1 MTDLAQSAKAR
12 ILFVDDEPRILVA
25 MKALFRSQYD
35 VFTASSG
42 AQAVELLQTEAV
54 DVVVSDQRMP
64 NMTGV
69 EVLREARKLRPR
81 AIRVLLTGYSD
92 LSAILDAIN
101 DGEIFRY
108 INKPWSNPDLRA
120 TIAAAVAAAEVEDLA
135 AELPA
140 NRDVAA
146 SADNAPAPAEAAPEA
161 APVPANVLPL
171 TAAPLSNGP
180 GLLVLDDDEKTCL
193 TLQRVLGRDR
203 PVYTAHTLESALS
216 ILERHEV
223 GVIISEVAVAGESVI
238 DLLSALRQHH
248 PSLVAIVLASQADA
262 GQSIELINQGQIYRF
277 LNKPV
282 GEGMLRGSV
291 NLAFRRFDILKS
303 NPNQTRRL
311 VADVVPD
318 AAEKKGI
325 FKRIGQLFGRR
336 A

>member
-1 MTDLAQSAKAR
+1 MTDFVQSAKAR

-25 MKALFRSQYD
+25 MKALFRSQYE
-35 VFTASSG
+35 VFTANSG
-42 AQAVELLQTEAV
+42 AQAMELLQSEPV

-135 AELPA
+135 AALPIEP
-140 NRDVAA
+140 D
-146 SADNAPAPAEAAPEA
+146 SGAAPSRQA
-161 APVPANVLPL
+161 DGGPGGSAVLPL
-171 TAAPLSNGP
+171 HNPAAQATGP
-180 GLLVLDDDEKTCL
+180 GLLVLDEDEKTCL

-203 PVYTAHTLESALS
+203 LVYTAQSLDAALD
-216 ILERHEV
+216 ILARQEV
-223 GVIISEVAVAGESVI
+223 GVIISEVTVAGESVT

-248 PSLVAIVLASQADA
+248 PSLVAIVLAAQADA

-291 NLAFRRFDILKS
+291 NLAFRRFDILKQ
-303 NPNQTRRL
+303 NPQQTRRMA
-311 VADVVPD
+311 VQVTPEAADR
-318 AAEKKGI
+318 KGI
-325 FKRIGQLFGRR
+325 FKRIGQLFSRR

>member
-35 VFTASSG
+35 VFTANSG

-108 INKPWSNPDLRA
+108 INKPWSNPELRA

-140 NRDVAA
+140 NREVAA
-146 SADNAPAPAEAAPEA
+146 SAESGDAPAEAAA
-161 APVPANVLPL
+161 ASTSATVLPL
-171 TAAPLSNGP
+171 TAAPLSQGP

-203 PVYTAHTLESALS
+203 PVYTAHTLDAALA

-291 NLAFRRFDILKS
+291 NLAFRRFDILKK

-311 VADVVPD
+311 AADVLPD